1 MAVQSPDN
9 EIRQPT
15 EYIEEIDF
23 QKYWLVLKRRWLP
36 AVLVFSGTVGL
47 ALLAALREVPIYQAE
62 GKVRFKSDRTS
73 ALTGLE
79 EERGR
84 VEVLNFQAE
93 PLETQAEIVKSI
105 PVMTKALEELGLTND
120 DGEPIEPRSLLGRV
134 EVKTVPGTE
143 ILRVSSQSDDPE
155 EATVIVNEVIQAYRE
170 LNIESNKEE
179 AAAARQFIEE
189 QLPTI
194 ERRVLEAEVAL
205 QRFKDQNS
213 VVVLDQEAL
222 NAVTRLGQLDSEI
235 DQVQATLSD
244 ITAQSAQLEGQLRVS
259 APEAVVLSS
268 LNESEGV
275 QAALVELQTVQS
287 ELAELRSLYNDNHPQ
302 VAILLREQ
310 AQAAA
315 LLKDRIEEVAGQEFP
330 LPVNRIDFGKLQL
343 GELRVDLMGELA
355 RLEQQRVGLVN
366 RLSQLVQSRDRYL
379 RETEVLPTL
388 EKQQRQLE
396 RQLQASQTTYETL
409 LNQLQEIRVVEN
421 QTVGNVQVVSL
432 AEVPENSVGPSR
444 KLYLA
449 AGGFV
454 GVLLAIATA
463 FLLDL
468 LDSSVKTIK
477 EVKELYGY
485 TLLGVIPLVKE
496 PPRQGGQDVPD
507 LSLPRLLVNQPTH
520 AGVRESYQILQ
531 ANLKFLQSDREL
543 KTVLLTSAVP
553 GEGKSEVAVNLA
565 AALAQVGRRVLL
577 VDADMRCPR
586 QHHALQVLNQ
596 QGLSHVITGQA
607 ELQACIQPT
616 LENLDVLTAGAVPP
630 NPVALLDSR
639 RMQSLLQALT
649 EQYDMIIVDAPPLA
663 GYADASILGRM
674 TDGILLVV
682 RPGVVDYAQ
691 GRNAK
696 DVLMQ
701 SQQQVLG
708 MVVNGVN
715 PVNEP
720 DGQFYLRQ
728 GGYGDR
734 PAVADGTVVPGL
746 RGR

>member
-9 EIRQPT
+9 EIRQPA

-79 EERGR
+79 EDLGR
-84 VEVLNFQAE
+84 VEVLTSRE
-93 PLETQAEIVKSI
+93 GPLETQAEIVKSI

-120 DGEPIEPRSLLGRV
+120 DGDPIEPRSLLGRV

-194 ERRVLEAEVAL
+194 EERVLEAEGAL
-205 QRFKDQNS
+205 QRFKDQNG
-213 VVVLDQEAL
+213 VVVLDQEAS

-244 ITAQSAQLEGQLRVS
+244 ITAQAAQLEGQLRVS

-302 VAILLREQ
+302 LRILIREQ
-310 AQAAA
+310 AQAEA
-315 LLKDRIEEVAGQEFP
+315 LLKDRIEDVAGQELQFP
-330 LPVNRIDFGKLQL
+330 VSRINLGRLQL
-343 GELRVDLMGELA
+343 GELRVGLMGELA

-366 RLSQLVQSRDRYL
+366 RLNELVQTRNRYL

-432 AEVPENSVGPSR
+432 AEVPENPMGPSR

-496 PPRQGGQDVPD
+496 SPRQGEQDVPD
-507 LSLPRLLVNQPTH
+507 PSLPRLLVNQPAH

-543 KTVLLTSAVP
+543 RTVLLTSAVP
-553 GEGKSEVAVNLA
+553 GEGKSEVAANLA

-586 QHHALQVLNQ
+586 QHHALRVLNQ

-607 ELQACIQPT
+607 ELQACTQPA

-639 RMQSLLQALT
+639 RMQSLLQSLT

-734 PAVADGTVVPGL
+734 PGVPDGTAVMGVK
-746 RGR
+746 GR